1 MSGEPEN
8 GGSKAAKIVG
18 AAVGF
23 ATFIG
28 CVASML
34 SAGAEATTADR
45 KMMKAPGKQGERIYR
60 DDFEKDPSDY
70 FRNLR
75 KK

>member
-1 MSGEPEN
+1 MCGEPEN

-18 AAVGF
+18 AVVGF

-28 CVASML
+28 CVASLL
-34 SAGAEATTADR
+34 SADSETTGDR

-60 DDFEKDPSDY
+60 DEFEKDPFKY
-70 FRNLR
+70 FRDLR
-75 KK
+75 KN